1 MILGRFRHGFSAISR
16 LSAVVQS
23 AGAPTCFAGPEA
35 LRLSSSYGSAIR
47 NELLQLEGSRAS
59 FRLYNPPVANE
70 VEHQRTTP
78 SPAEQAL
85 HDVAA
90 SAILDAESSGVSTKL
105 DRPGG
110 RMDRLVA
117 LINWN
122 GQSAGTTQL
131 PGSVFDCEV
140 RRDIL
145 HRVVRWQ
152 LAKKQQGT
160 HKAKTRREVRGGG
173 RKPHNQKGTGR
184 ARAGTIR
191 APQWRGGGK
200 AHGPVP
206 RSHEH
211 RLNRKVRQMGIRCA
225 LSAKAAEGRLI
236 IMQDMAL
243 DTPKTRV
250 LDGALKVVLSDATRR
265 SVLLV
270 DSGALAEDGGRNLR
284 IASGN
289 LPWVDVLP
297 VEGANVYSILQRDYL
312 MLSAAAIPAL
322 VDRATR
328 PIRRRRLDFIKP
340 PILVI

>member
-1 MILGRFRHGFSAISR
+1 MSLWRLRQGLSAISR
-16 LSAVVQS
+16 LSAVTQS
-23 AGAPTCFAGPEA
+23 VVPFTSLAAPKA
-35 LRLSSSYGSAIR
+35 LRLPSASWDQ
-47 NELLQLEGSRAS
+47 LLQLERSRGL
-59 FRLYNPPVANE
+59 FRPYSSTAVPHARNQTSAAG
-70 VEHQRTTP
+70 
-78 SPAEQAL
+78 PAEQAL
-85 HDVAA
+85 HDAA
-90 SAILDAESSGVSTKL
+90 VSAIAAVESTATSLESTEIV
-105 DRPGG
+105 RPGG
-110 RMDRLVA
+110 RKDRQIA
-117 LINWN
+117 LLDWN
-122 GQSAGTTQL
+122 GQTAGTTQL

-140 RRDIL
+140 RRDIM

-211 RLNRKVRQMGIRCA
+211 SLNRKVRQMGIRCA

-236 IMQDMAL
+236 LMQDMAL
-243 DTPKTRV
+243 GSPKTRE
-250 LDGALKVVLSDATRR
+250 LNSALNVVLSGAPRR

-270 DSGALAEDGGRNLR
+270 DSGARAKDGGRNLR
-284 IASGN
+284 LASGN

-328 PIRRRRLDFIKP
+328 PIRRRRLEAGGP
-340 PILVI
+340 PISRP